1 MKKLAI
7 AFFLAAVV
15 SLFVASAQSK
25 GQTQNAAD
33 KLPDGNWTFSVN
45 PYMGP
50 GYASKPVVVT
60 GTVSD
65 LSGTATSVMLMNN
78 SSKTVSAVKL
88 EWYFTTEQDRATIL
102 QQGQTP
108 LIAPS
113 GSIPPD
119 KYRQIYFPITNFYK
133 LSRPLVKKNALEGDF
148 RLDIA
153 VAEVQYED
161 GSTWTAAKE
170 KLQSPQ
176 ANTNHKINRK

>member
-1 MKKLAI
+1 MKRSAI
-7 AFFLAAVV
+7 AFFLVTLITL
-15 SLFVASAQSK
+15 SFVGDTSQ
-25 GQTQNAAD
+25 GQTQSNAD
-33 KLPDGNWTFSVN
+33 KLPDGDWTFSVN

-50 GYASKPVVVT
+50 GYAARPVVVT

-65 LSGTATSVMLMNN
+65 LTGTATSVMLMNN

-88 EWYFTTEQDRATIL
+88 EWYLATEQDRGAIL

-119 KYRQIYFPITNFYK
+119 KYRQIYYPIVNFYK
-133 LSRPLVKKNALEGDF
+133 LSRPLVKKNTLEGDF

-170 KLQSPQ
+170 APQ
-176 ANTNHKINRK
+176 PSLANASHAMRAS